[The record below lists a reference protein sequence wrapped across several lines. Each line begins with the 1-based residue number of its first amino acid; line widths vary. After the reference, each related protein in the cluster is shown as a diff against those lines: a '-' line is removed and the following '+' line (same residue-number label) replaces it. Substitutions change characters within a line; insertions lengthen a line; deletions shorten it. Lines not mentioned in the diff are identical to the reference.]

1 LKEDFKKFLKKLTK
15 FSQKNFKKNS
25 DFSNPMPC
33 VCEHWVAGLI
43 NSKKNLKKIK
53 KILKKVL
60 TFGIIYG
67 IIAMFVNNEVLQRA
81 SKRSRVTGKANT

>member
-1 LKEDFKKFLKKLTK
+1 MKKVFKKFLKKLTK

-25 DFSNPMPC
+25 DFLNPMPC

-43 NSKKNLKKIK
+43 NSKKKLKKIK

-67 IIAMFVNNEVLQRA
+67 IIAMFVDNEVETNLA
-81 SKRSRVTGKANT
+81 KRS